1 MCMSAAHGKGH
12 GLRRAARR
20 ELSSKH
26 ADVAS
31 LDQGDAAV
39 SLLLRTVQCVRLHVS
54 CVPAHAAPP
63 YSHRLC
69 LKCIRRITSNKV
81 CMMTEA
87 WFEENVTFLVKKLLA
102 YVGICRSR
110 KQERPKQGENK
121 KASYPQNYSSCIS
134 MSELRETQ
142 PCTVQPM
149 NSKNARHVFSPL
161 L

>member
-1 MCMSAAHGKGH
+1 MSAAHGKGH

-20 ELSSKH
+20 ELSSKR

-87 WFEENVTFLVKKLLA
+87 WFEENVTFLVKKNCLLTWE
-102 YVGICRSR
+102 YVVR
-110 KQERPKQGENK
+110 ENK
-121 KASYPQNYSSCIS
+121 KDQ
-134 MSELRETQ
+134 
-142 PCTVQPM
+142 
-149 NSKNARHVFSPL
+149 SKEKTKKQATRKIIAPAFQ
-161 L
+161 